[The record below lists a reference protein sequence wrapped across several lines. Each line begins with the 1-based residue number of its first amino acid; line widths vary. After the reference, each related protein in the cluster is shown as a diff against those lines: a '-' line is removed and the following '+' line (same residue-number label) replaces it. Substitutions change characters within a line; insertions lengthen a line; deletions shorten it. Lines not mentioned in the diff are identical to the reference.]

1 MHCRCCGKCVV
12 SNTVNIFGEIGIKE
26 NIKEAIEK
34 YGGIIVRSEDIG
46 KSSTSMC
53 KSCFTLLKGIND
65 RIKKFASLCQNAKTS
80 SGETLG
86 TSASKRTYQ
95 EQKSPGKTLSPS
107 VKLNVPKRIRPST
120 SPASNTRIVQEQEK
134 EMSHHQ
140 SSEMRVYRG
149 SLFEKFSS
157 STEQSVTHSSSKS
170 TQPQVKETRC
180 HEILRFSG
188 LRSAQVCKNGS
199 KL

>member
-1 MHCRCCGKCVV
+1 
-12 SNTVNIFGEIGIKE
+12 VNIFGEIGIKE
-26 NIKEAIEK
+26 NIKEAVEK

-65 RIKKFASLCQNAKTS
+65 RIKKFASRSQNAKTS
-80 SGETLG
+80 SGETLGLG

-95 EQKSPGKTLSPS
+95 EQKSPACKTLSPS

-120 SPASNTRIVQEQEK
+120 SPACNIRNVQEQEK

-140 SSEMRVYRG
+140 SGEMRVYRG

-170 TQPQVKETRC
+170 TQVKESRC
-180 HEILRFSG
+180 HEILRFAG